1 MTPRPLT
8 TPCYLDLYLDLDLS
22 HYHYQY
28 LSHYHHHSLKPSAH
42 ATAPIY
48 AEGLAGFAWVE
59 SNDGA
64 CATAPVWGDTTSS
77 TTHGPGEVTSLPRP
91 DSRGRHQHVQYA
103 PTGYQCA
110 TARGAQP

>member
-8 TPCYLDLYLDLDLS
+8 TPCYLYLYLDLY

-28 LSHYHHHSLKPSAH
+28 LSHYHYHSLKPSTH

-48 AEGLAGFAWVE
+48 GEGLAGFAWVE

-64 CATAPVWGDTTSS
+64 YATAPQYGGDTTSS
-77 TTHGPGEVTSLPRP
+77 TTHGPGEVSLPRP
-91 DSRGRHQHVQYA
+91 DSRGRHHQAQHT
-103 PTGYQCA
+103 PRGYERA
-110 TARGAQP
+110 THAHP